1 VSEYLVEL
9 YVSRADACAI
19 ERDAER
25 VRQAAEEQTRR
36 GIPVRFLRSIFVPDD
51 ETCFLLIEAS
61 SAEAV
66 RDAAEL
72 AALPYERV
80 TAVAATT

>member
-1 VSEYLVEL
+1 MEL

-25 VRQAAEEQTRR
+25 VRLAAEEQTRR
-36 GIPVRFLRSIFVPDD
+36 GTPVRLERTIFVPDD

-66 RDAAEL
+66 RHAADL

-80 TAVAATT
+80 TAVAATP

>member
-1 VSEYLVEL
+1 MEL
-9 YVSRADACAI
+9 YVSRDDACAI

-36 GIPVRFLRSIFVPDD
+36 GIPVRFLRTIFVPDD
-51 ETCFLLIEAS
+51 ETCFLLFEAS
-61 SAEAV
+61 SADAV
-66 RDAAEL
+66 RDAADL

-80 TAVAATT
+80 NAVAATT

>member
-1 VSEYLVEL
+1 MEL

-25 VRQAAEEQTRR
+25 VRLAAEEQTRQ
-36 GIPVRFLRSIFVPDD
+36 GNPMRFLRTIFVPDD

-66 RDAAEL
+66 RDAADI

>member
-1 VSEYLVEL
+1 MEL
-9 YVSRADACAI
+9 YVSRDDACAI

-25 VRQAAEEQTRR
+25 VRLAAEEQTRR
-36 GIPVRFLRSIFVPDD
+36 GIPVRFLRTIFVPDD
-51 ETCFLLIEAS
+51 ETCFLLFEAS

-66 RDAAEL
+66 RDAADL

-80 TAVAATT
+80 NAVAATT

>member
-1 VSEYLVEL
+1 MEL

-25 VRQAAEEQTRR
+25 VRLAAEEQTRK
-36 GIPVRFLRSIFVPDD
+36 GIPVRFLRTIFVPDD
-51 ETCFLLIEAS
+51 ETCFLLFEAS

-66 RDAAEL
+66 RDAADL

-80 TAVAATT
+80 NAVAATT

>member
-1 VSEYLVEL
+1 MER

-25 VRQAAEEQTRR
+25 VRLAAEEQTRR
-36 GIPVRFLRSIFVPDD
+36 GIPVRFLRTIFVPDD
-51 ETCFLLIEAS
+51 ETCFLLFEAS

-66 RDAAEL
+66 RDAADL

-80 TAVAATT
+80 NAVAATT

>member
-1 VSEYLVEL
+1 MGEFIAEL
-9 YVSRADACAI
+9 YVSRADEAG
-19 ERDAER
+19 AEGLSRR
-25 VRQAAEEQTRR
+25 VRAAAEELTRE
-36 GIPVRFLRSIFVPDD
+36 GTPVRYLRSIFVPDD

-66 RDAAEL
+66 RDAADL